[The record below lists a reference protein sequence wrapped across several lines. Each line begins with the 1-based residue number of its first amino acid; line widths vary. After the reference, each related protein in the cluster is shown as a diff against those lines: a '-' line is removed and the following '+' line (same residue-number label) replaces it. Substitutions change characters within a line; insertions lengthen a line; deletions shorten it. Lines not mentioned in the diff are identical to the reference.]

1 MAYAVIHHFAGGTQ
15 AQYEAVLA
23 AVHPAGGLPDGQLYH
38 AAGPSEGGWTIVAL
52 HDSRSSWE
60 RFRDGTLLPTLGQ
73 GVEGGFTTPP
83 QETAFDVV
91 SETTASSAQV

>member
-23 AVHPAGGLPDGQLYH
+23 AVHPADGLPDGQLYH
-38 AAGPSEGGWTIVAL
+38 AAGPSEGGWTIIAL

-60 RFRDGTLLPTLGQ
+60 DFRDGTLLPALGQ
-73 GVEGGFTTPP
+73 GIEGGFTVPP
-83 QETAFDVV
+83 QETTFDVV
-91 SETTASSAQV
+91 AETTASSAQA